1 MADKISHFSQWLLFP
16 HLIHERRILDVLGVR
31 VDFPELDGEDADGG
45 GAAYLSAAGWGHPA
59 RQHVLRLKKQQQG
72 DEYDKEED

>member
-1 MADKISHFSQWLLFP
+1 MAGKLVTSRSGFVFP